1 MATIATREGGPA
13 SKPPGRPA
21 KLQSQGKKRLSMS
34 VVNFWLDTTILVALL
49 FLGWIAAVLEFL
61 FPAPTLAGGWTLW
74 GLTYDQWHDIEFASL
89 CVFALGVLV
98 HVMLHWTWVCSVV
111 FAQILHSKDRP
122 DEGKQTIYG
131 VVVLAAL
138 LHIIGAGVIIALFF
152 IHRPPPPI

>member
-1 MATIATREGGPA
+1 MVTITRREEEST

-21 KLQSQGKKRLSMS
+21 KPQNRGKRRLSMS
-34 VVNFWLDTTILVALL
+34 VVNFWLDTAILIALM

-98 HVMLHWTWVCSVV
+98 HVMLHWNWVCSVV
-111 FAQILHSKDRP
+111 FAQILHSKERP

-131 VVVLAAL
+131 VVVLTVL
-138 LHIIGAGVIIALFF
+138 LHIIGVGVMIAIFF